1 MRKIII
7 LMLLIC
13 PFKTMAGSRIKP
25 KAPPEPQKTQES
37 YVTYTKSGGRFGDNL
52 ITYMHAKWISYKYQI
67 PLLYD
72 PFPYSDQL
80 QLHKE
85 ERLYNDS
92 IKNTVNHIQ
101 TVVTLVNSQINKNSS
116 TLYII
121 PYYPES
127 LYEVSMDANLA
138 YMPINWEDINFKQIL
153 KQHIKP
159 VTELPKLNLPND
171 RIAVAV
177 HLRLGDPF
185 FHSTP
190 RLFLKFPSLEFYIAQ
205 IKRMSK
211 LLQDQPMYVYLF
223 TDHPNPTELMK
234 TIQEEINA
242 PHIQFDC
249 RREVPGTDTNML
261 EDFFALTQFDCL
273 VRPDSNFSIAAEKIS
288 DFKIIIYPLNPLTDG
303 DKNDVDMVGIKW
315 RLH

>member
-1 MRKIII
+1 
-7 LMLLIC
+7 MLLIC
-13 PFKTMAGSRIKP
+13 PFKIMAGSRIKP

-138 YMPINWEDINFKQIL
+138 YMPVNWDDIKFKEIL

-171 RIAVAV
+171 KITVAV
-177 HLRLGDPF
+177 HLRLGI
-185 FHSTP
+185 
-190 RLFLKFPSLEFYIAQ
+190 LSLI
-205 IKRMSK
+205 
-211 LLQDQPMYVYLF
+211 L
-223 TDHPNPTELMK
+223 
-234 TIQEEINA
+234 
-242 PHIQFDC
+242 C
-249 RREVPGTDTNML
+249 R
-261 EDFFALTQFDCL
+261 DFF
-273 VRPDSNFSIAAEKIS
+273 SNFQV
-288 DFKIIIYPLNPLTDG
+288 LNFTLR
-303 DKNDVDMVGIKW
+303 K
-315 RLH
+315 LSA